1 MFSFPQ
7 LIKLV
12 GKHDCDLK
20 YNLENIL
27 NPHACKKN
35 SLVINPLVN
44 NITEI
49 EEGVFIVSFHYVSGV
64 LNSLYKNL
72 YKETEARLVISNT
85 MYYTISFINESL
97 QFGRPRQWL
106 IEPPFQSIEYG
117 LLYKGRS
124 YINWIVEHTE
134 SMEID
139 YILY

>member
-12 GKHDCDLK
+12 GKHDCDLH

-27 NPHACKKN
+27 NPHACKN
-35 SLVINPLVN
+35 NPLVN

-49 EEGVFIVSFHYVSGV
+49 EEGVFIVSFHYVSGI

-72 YKETEARLVISNT
+72 YKDTEARLVINKN

-97 QFGRPRQWL
+97 QSERRKQWL
-106 IEPPFQSIEYG
+106 IEPPFQCIEYG

-124 YINWIVEHTE
+124 YINWLVEHTE

-139 YILY
+139 YIMY